1 MTKQTVLTA
10 AVLLGAVAIIPTD
23 MAAQNNC
30 KFREE
35 MELGARAGE
44 SLRVDAGAGK
54 LVIRGS
60 RGTDEVHV
68 VATLCASDEDRLAA
82 LDVTLDGGRLDT
94 DYPRNGGGGWFGGN
108 RYARIDL
115 VVQVPAGMN
124 LRVDDSSGSVEITNV
139 GEVLI
144 DDGSGSVQVRGVASV
159 AIDDGSGNLRIE
171 DVAGGVTVDDGS
183 GSVRIENVA
192 GNVTIEDGAGSL
204 RIRTVG
210 GDVSV
215 SDGSGSIE
223 ITSVGGTVR
232 IGAGAGSVTVRD
244 VDGDLVVTDTRRS
257 RIRYSDIRGVL
268 DLPPEKRKG
277 GRPRR

>member
-1 MTKQTVLTA
+1 MTTRTALTA
-10 AVLLGAVAIIPTD
+10 AALLGATAMIPTD
-23 MAAQNNC
+23 LAAQDNC

-35 MELGARAGE
+35 IELGARAGE

-60 RGTDEVHV
+60 RETGEIHI

-94 DYPRNGGGGWFGGN
+94 DYPRRGAGGWFGGN

-115 VVQVPAGMN
+115 VVEVPAGMD
-124 LRVDDSSGSVEITNV
+124 LRVDDSSGSVEITGV
-139 GEVLI
+139 GEVEI
-144 DDGSGSVQVRGVASV
+144 DDGSGSMQLRGVASV
-159 AIDDGSGNLRIE
+159 VIDDGSGNLRIE
-171 DVAGGVTVDDGS
+171 DVAGSVTVDDGS
-183 GSVRIENVA
+183 GSLRIENVA

-204 RIRTVG
+204 RISTVG

-244 VDGDLVVTDTRRS
+244 VEGDLVVTDTRRS
-257 RIRYSDIRGVL
+257 RIRYSDIRGTL
-268 DLPPEKRKG
+268 DLPPERRKG
-277 GRPRR
+277 RGV